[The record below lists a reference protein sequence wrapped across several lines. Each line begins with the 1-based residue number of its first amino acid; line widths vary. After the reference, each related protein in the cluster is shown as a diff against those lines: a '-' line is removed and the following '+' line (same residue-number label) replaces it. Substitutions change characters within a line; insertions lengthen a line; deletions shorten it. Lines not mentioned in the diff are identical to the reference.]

1 MLLTRE
7 QELAILEQELLAN
20 KEISQYYN
28 PLTRAILEQL
38 MSLLYEAQAT
48 FNNSSND
55 DRTRILAIEKQK
67 HILNLIQTIKE
78 YKDDRE

>member
-1 MLLTRE
+1 
-7 QELAILEQELLAN
+7 
-20 KEISQYYN
+20 
-28 PLTRAILEQL
+28 